1 MKTVE
6 TVLRQLSDLYE
17 FNKRLKTYSLQ
28 QPDAAEGAESRQESE
43 TRRSGAEASPAH
55 VQDEAPST

>member
-17 FNKRLKTYSLQ
+17 LNKRLKTYSLQ
-28 QPDAAEGAESRQESE
+28 QPDTAEGAESRQESE
-43 TRRSGAEASPAH
+43 LRRFGDKASPAQ
-55 VQDEAPST
+55 VQDEAPSS